1 MLMDVKGAGIINRM
15 WMSGTIPK
23 SEEQCRLVRIDMI
36 RNFAEGFDCTFAN
49 NTQTT
54 INGNRD

>member
-1 MLMDVKGAGIINRM
+1 MLMDLKGAGIINRM
-15 WMSGTIPK
+15 RMSGTIPRR
-23 SEEQCRLVRIDMI
+23 EEQRRLVRIDMT